1 MFRNKKILL
10 VDDDKLNN
18 LINTRI
24 ITKFSDY
31 TVDSFT
37 SGVEGLKYLHACEPA
52 LFPEIIFLDINMPV
66 MDGWEFLQEFEK
78 FPETLTQNSTVIM
91 LTSSIDIN
99 DIEKSKRYKAVRD
112 FMSKPLTLESLRI
125 VTSMSKASK

>member
-10 VDDDKLNN
+10 VDDDQLNN

-37 SGVEGLKYLHACEPA
+37 SGREGLKYLEACEPE

-66 MDGWEFLQEFEK
+66 MDGWEFLEEFQK
-78 FPETLTQNSTVIM
+78 YPENVTQNTAVIM

-99 DIEKSKRYKAVRD
+99 DIEKAKHYRSVRE
-112 FMSKPLTLESLRI
+112 FMSKPLTLESLRL
-125 VTSMSKASK
+125 VTSMSKAR

>member
-1 MFRNKKILL
+1 MIHNKKILL
-10 VDDDKLNN
+10 VDDDQLNN

-37 SGVEGLKYLHACEPA
+37 SGKAGLMYLHDCEPE

-66 MDGWEFLQEFEK
+66 MDGWDFLEEFQK
-78 FPETLTQNSTVIM
+78 FPETLTQNCSIIM
-91 LTSSIDIN
+91 LTSSIDIT
-99 DIEKSKRYKAVRD
+99 DIEKSKRFKSVRD
-112 FMSKPLTLESLRI
+112 FMSKPLTLESLRL
-125 VTSMSKASK
+125 VTKMTKTNG